1 VAGLVAAARVGVRAA
16 AREAAAKAAAME
28 VVARAVAVRAA
39 PKAAVA
45 QVMAMA
51 AAVRVE
57 VAWAAARAAAEC
69 FPTIAGRRGGG
80 RGCEKGGSSLSYAK
94 PSTSFRHDR
103 QRQAGRRKSSSFL
116 TSAIP
121 LNTSLFTLTNF
132 RVEAKRDSIPVRG
145 SKRRPFDSYSRE

>member
-1 VAGLVAAARVGVRAA
+1 M
-16 AREAAAKAAAME
+16 REAAKEAAKAAAME

-103 QRQAGRRKSSSFL
+103 QRQARIKKVVFIFVLRASETHLSSRISIFVWKPSETRYECEGRNGVPSIHIHVYETAAP
-116 TSAIP
+116 TSI
-121 LNTSLFTLTNF
+121 
-132 RVEAKRDSIPVRG
+132 
-145 SKRRPFDSYSRE
+145 

>member
-1 VAGLVAAARVGVRAA
+1 MREV
-16 AREAAAKAAAME
+16 AREAAKAAAME

-39 PKAAVA
+39 PKTAVA

-51 AAVRVE
+51 VAVRLE
-57 VAWAAARAAAEC
+57 VARAAARAAAEC

-103 QRQAGRRKSSSFL
+103 HRQADKENRLHFD
-116 TSAIP
+116 TAIP
-121 LNTSLFTLTNF
+121 TKHTLFTLINF
-132 RVEAKRDSIPVRG
+132 RVEAKRDPVETASLR
-145 SKRRPFDSYSRE
+145 FIFT

>member
-1 VAGLVAAARVGVRAA
+1 MREA
-16 AREAAAKAAAME
+16 AREAAKAAAME

-57 VAWAAARAAAEC
+57 VAWAAARAAADC
-69 FPTIAGRRGGG
+69 FPTTKAGRRGGG

-103 QRQAGRRKSSSFL
+103 QRQAGQRKSSSFL

-121 LNTSLFTLTNF
+121 KHISLHADQFSCGSQARLDTSA
-132 RVEAKRDSIPVRG
+132 RVETASLRFI
-145 SKRRPFDSYSRE
+145 FT

>member
-1 VAGLVAAARVGVRAA
+1 MREA
-16 AREAAAKAAAME
+16 AREAAKAAAME

-103 QRQAGRRKSSSFL
+103 QRQAGQRKSSSFL

-121 LNTSLFTLTNF
+121 KHISLHADQFSCGSQARLDTSA
-132 RVEAKRDSIPVRG
+132 RVETASLRFI
-145 SKRRPFDSYSRE
+145 FT

>member
-1 VAGLVAAARVGVRAA
+1 MREA
-16 AREAAAKAAAME
+16 AREAAKAAAME

-80 RGCEKGGSSLSYAK
+80 RGCEKGGSSLSYAM
-94 PSTSFRHDR
+94 PSH
-103 QRQAGRRKSSSFL
+103 RQA
-116 TSAIP
+116 
-121 LNTSLFTLTNF
+121 
-132 RVEAKRDSIPVRG
+132 
-145 SKRRPFDSYSRE
+145 FDTTDNARLDKENRLHF

>member
-1 VAGLVAAARVGVRAA
+1 MRDA
-16 AREAAAKAAAME
+16 AREAAKAAAME

-51 AAVRVE
+51 AAVGVE

-69 FPTIAGRRGGG
+69 FPAIAGRRGGG
-80 RGCEKGGSSLSYAK
+80 RRCEKGGSSLSYAK

-103 QRQAGRRKSSSFL
+103 QRQTAFFPSG
-116 TSAIP
+116 I
-121 LNTSLFTLTNF
+121 FT
-132 RVEAKRDSIPVRG
+132 
-145 SKRRPFDSYSRE
+145 

>member
-1 VAGLVAAARVGVRAA
+1 MREA
-16 AREAAAKAAAME
+16 AREAAKAAAME

-80 RGCEKGGSSLSYAK
+80 RGCEKGGSSLK

-103 QRQAGRRKSSSFL
+103 QRQVGKKKNRLHF
-116 TSAIP
+116 
-121 LNTSLFTLTNF
+121 
-132 RVEAKRDSIPVRG
+132 
-145 SKRRPFDSYSRE
+145 